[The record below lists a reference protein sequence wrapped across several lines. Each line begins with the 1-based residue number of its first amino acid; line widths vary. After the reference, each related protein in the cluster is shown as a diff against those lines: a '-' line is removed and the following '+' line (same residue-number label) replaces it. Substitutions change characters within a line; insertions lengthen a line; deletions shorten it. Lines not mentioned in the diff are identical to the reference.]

1 MEQMKVKLVNE
12 YAQLPTRG
20 SKDAAGLDLYCPFD
34 VIVPADSQKKIPLGI
49 AIKIPG
55 GCVGVLA
62 PRSSLHKTP
71 LRIPNSVG
79 IIDSDYVGEICA
91 IFDNVSCKDYTIKR
105 GERIAQLI
113 VMPIIKTNVIEVDD
127 LGETERGENGFG
139 STGK

>member
-1 MEQMKVKLVNE
+1 MIIFRILSDMEYQ
-12 YAQLPTRG
+12 
-20 SKDAAGLDLYCPFD
+20 
-34 VIVPADSQKKIPLGI
+34 
-49 AIKIPG
+49 
-55 GCVGVLA
+55 
-62 PRSSLHKTP
+62 SSLHKTP